1 MPTDVPA
8 PRADV
13 MSPRRAFLMVGMS
26 DRRGVDEEAARGST
40 GVAIFE
46 EVAAPKV
53 LASRL
58 DFADERTTG
67 GGVTNEV
74 LAATAGDPLFTEA
87 GPNPL
92 RARRSWR
99 VSDMP
104 GRTDRFLERESFGA
118 IAIRE
123 GSDPAFHETCV
134 CGVIDPGKAEA

>member
-1 MPTDVPA
+1 MPTDLPA

-26 DRRGVDEEAARGST
+26 DRRGVEEEAARGT

-53 LASRL
+53 LVSRL
-58 DFADERTTG
+58 DFADARTTG

-74 LAATAGDPLFTEA
+74 RAAAAGDPLLTEA
-87 GPNPL
+87 GTNPL

-104 GRTDRFLERESFGA
+104 GRTERFLDRESFGA
-118 IAIRE
+118 IALKE
-123 GSDPAFHETCV
+123 CSDPVTIVCV
-134 CGVIDPGKAEA
+134 WCGAAR